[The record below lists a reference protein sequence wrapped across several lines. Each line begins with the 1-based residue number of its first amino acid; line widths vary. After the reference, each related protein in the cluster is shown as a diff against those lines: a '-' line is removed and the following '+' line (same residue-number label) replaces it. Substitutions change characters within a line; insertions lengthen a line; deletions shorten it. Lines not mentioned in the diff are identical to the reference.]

1 MKKTAIVLALT
12 SVFATNVMAE
22 GLSGGVELDAKFVNG
37 GEKAYSTSNGSGIKA
52 FIGYEGFGVSAKR
65 KANFENEYNFNYK
78 HDFNGFWLKG
88 EYEFVDKKS
97 VQNQP
102 NKPVNDQ
109 NKFGVTVGGNVAD
122 LFDSSLR
129 LRKDTDL
136 NSDHGVE
143 RSDIYRFDL
152 AAGKQVTERMYFNA
166 KVVGQKENN
175 KDAITVANGPVDK
188 SKDTIYNVELRATF
202 TDIQNMVP
210 YVEVGNEG
218 AFGTDTRNT
227 YGKVGVIFPF

>member
-37 GEKAYSTSNGSGIKA
+37 QTEYTTSNGSGIKA
-52 FIGYEGFGVSAKR
+52 FVGYEGFGASAKR
-65 KANFENEYNFNYK
+65 KANFENEYNVNYK
-78 HDFNGFWLKG
+78 HDFTNFWLKG

-97 VQNQP
+97 RQDP
-102 NKPVNDQ
+102 ANDQ

-136 NSDHGVE
+136 NSGKGKE
-143 RSDIYRFDL
+143 RSDVYRFDL

-166 KVVGQKENN
+166 KVVGQKESNDKAITGDKN
-175 KDAITVANGPVDK
+175 KDT
-188 SKDTIYNVELRATF
+188 TYNVELRATF